1 MRFLKNLK
9 IRTKSLLVPAMMA
22 GGMILLGG
30 LSLKVLEIQK
40 TLLVQ
45 VVNQDLAKIDTL
57 SLLFSQLS
65 TTHVQIFDL
74 LASAGAGVDEEK
86 LYESGKRNLDILHNI
101 ILQING
107 ITKVINITEENKK
120 IYSNLTEEL
129 SRYHDTTIT
138 AIEMASV
145 DLKLATQYMVVANQS

>member
-1 MRFLKNLK
+1 MGSQATASVSYNGTYLQKFREYPGHGGRMRFLKNLK

-74 LASAGAGVDEEK
+74 
-86 LYESGKRNLDILHNI
+86 
-101 ILQING
+101 
-107 ITKVINITEENKK
+107 
-120 IYSNLTEEL
+120 
-129 SRYHDTTIT
+129 
-138 AIEMASV
+138 
-145 DLKLATQYMVVANQS
+145 